1 MNKENRPPADG
12 FPTGDEDPGGTP
24 ATSSSP
30 NVWEHQFFG
39 EFGRLANMGPHPSGE
54 QDVECAA
61 YIVDNTKGQYAS
73 LQSHIITPGVA
84 GSELVV
90 KYSPSTTTPA
100 WADLAALPLN
110 VANAVVPRISTPVLM
125 PSAAKVK
132 KLLLKLIRRGGNGTI
147 TPEMWNAII
156 QATSAKPPTIPTG
169 GGPEP
174 PLPEDATWGSI
185 VWDGDAANPL
195 NSEVYDDGDDLDTI
209 FDASPTGY
217 NATTT
222 ATLLLPKYRTAGW
235 AGSLPCFEWDGMN
248 VPLQVQNPTQGLG
261 NWTYYLLIENLDGGD
276 NAPVWSGL
284 NGYPFGYNMWA
295 TSSQLCAHVN
305 TNAFTNTQCCAT
317 DSWGMGD
324 RHIYRWNKDSGSVHW
339 NLWVDGIRVCN
350 NEANPQGNDTTLV
363 EIMNHGTLG
372 ASARIG
378 RIVAYNKNHNTS
390 VAAGT
395 PADGKTL
402 PETILSAYWGTP

>member
-1 MNKENRPPADG
+1 MNKENRPAADG
-12 FPTGDEDPGGTP
+12 FPTGDEDPGGSP
-24 ATSSSP
+24 ATSASP

-73 LQSHIITPGVA
+73 LQSHIVTPGVA

-90 KYSPSTTTPA
+90 KYSPSTSSPA
-100 WADLAALPLN
+100 WADLVALPLN
-110 VANAVVPRISTPVLM
+110 TANAVVPRISMPLLM

-132 KLLLKLIRRGGNGTI
+132 NLLLKLIRRGGNGTV

-156 QATSAKPPTIPTG
+156 QATSARPPTVPS

-174 PLPEDATWGSI
+174 PLPEDATWGAI

-195 NSEVYDDGDDLDTI
+195 NSDVYGDGDDVNTI

-217 NATTT
+217 DATTT
-222 ATLLLPKYRTAGW
+222 ATLLLPKYRKTGW

-248 VPLQVQNPTQGLG
+248 TPLNVQNPTQGLG

-276 NAPVWSGL
+276 NAPVWSGV

-295 TSSQLCAHVN
+295 TGSTICAQVN
-305 TNAFTNTQCCAT
+305 TNAFTGTECCAT
-317 DSWGMGD
+317 DTWGMGD
-324 RHIYRWNKDSGSVHW
+324 RHIYRWSKDSGAVHW
-339 NLWVDGIRVCN
+339 SLWVDGIKVCDN
-350 NEANPQGNDTTLV
+350 SANPQGNDTTLV
-363 EIMNHGTLG
+363 EIMNAGTGLG
-372 ASARIG
+372 MSGRIA

-390 VAAGT
+390 VAVGT